1 MNSRSQV
8 GQDLWVL
15 EMLNNKKNGFF
26 IDIGAY
32 DGHCLSNSY
41 MLEKEFEWNGL
52 AIEADPI
59 PFKNMCDIRNCT
71 CINKA
76 ITNYN
81 GVCKFYQ
88 DPLSGKISDNGIE
101 IEAITLIELFKQ
113 YDVPK
118 IIDYISLD
126 IEGGEY
132 DALLGFPFNEYK
144 FLTLTVEHNIYQGNP
159 QQIKNKS
166 DIFDLLTINNYLRIK
181 NNVDDNGNKFEDWY
195 VHNDLVKN

>member
-1 MNSRSQV
+1 MNSASQV

-15 EMLNNKKNGFF
+15 EILNNKKNGFF

-32 DGHCLSNSY
+32 DGAFLSNSI
-41 MLEKEFEWNGL
+41 MLERDFGWNGL

-59 PFKNMCDIRNCT
+59 QYNIMLGNRKCN

-81 GVCKFYQ
+81 GYCNFYQ
-88 DPLSGKISDNGIE
+88 DPLSGKISNNGIK
-101 IEAITLIELFKQ
+101 IEAITLTELFKQ

-126 IEGGEY
+126 IEGSEY

-159 QQIKNKS
+159 QQIKNKN
-166 DIFDLLTINNYLRIK
+166 DIFELLTKNDYIRIK
-181 NNVDDNGNKFEDWY
+181 NDVDDNGNKFEDWY
-195 VHNDLVKN
+195 ILNDLIK